1 MIMNVGLTG
10 GIGSGKTLVGR
21 IFQRLGVPLFNADD
35 CGRELLDTDPGIQTK
50 VLDLFGS
57 GVYDS
62 NGRMNRSLISEIV
75 FKNPDL
81 LAQLNRVVHPGVF
94 ERYEEWVLEQSA
106 FPYVIMEAAIL
117 FESGADSRM
126 DMVIAV
132 AAPRELRI
140 QRVVERDGVDRDH
153 VVERIRNQ
161 WPESQIMEK
170 SHYVI
175 QNDGHQMIVPQVL
188 EIHKSILKQVK
199 Q

>member
-10 GIGSGKTLVGR
+10 GIGSGKTLVGK
-21 IFQRLGVPLFNADD
+21 IFQGLGVPLFNADD
-35 CGRELLDTDPGIQTK
+35 CGRELLDTDPAIKTK

-62 NGRMNRSLISEIV
+62 KGQLNRSLISEIV
-75 FKNPDL
+75 FKNPDF

-94 ERYEEWVLEQSA
+94 ERYEEWALEQSA

-153 VVERIRNQ
+153 VTERIGNQ

-175 QNDGHQMIVPQVL
+175 QNDGRQMVVPQVL